1 MHMHNDG
8 PSDPSDGDALAYFFL
23 RRLATLV
30 ERQDRATTPGTRA
43 ALAHAAFSTYLD
55 CVDLGLAEE
64 ACQIL
69 AREPL
74 GQLLIH
80 EGTEA

>member
-1 MHMHNDG
+1 MQPHDDSSHDAWNDET
-8 PSDPSDGDALAYFFL
+8 LAFFFL
-23 RRLATLV
+23 RRLAALV
-30 ERQDRATTPGTRA
+30 ARQDRATTPSTRA

-55 CVDLGLAEE
+55 CVDLGLENE
-64 ACQIL
+64 ARQVL

-80 EGTEA
+80 QGNEA

>member
-1 MHMHNDG
+1 MQVHNDG
-8 PSDPSDGDALAYFFL
+8 PIETDGGDTLTFFFL
-23 RRLATLV
+23 RRLAALV
-30 ERQDRATTPGTRA
+30 ARQDRATTPCTRA

-80 EGTEA
+80 EGNEA

>member
-1 MHMHNDG
+1 MHVHNDG
-8 PSDPSDGDALAYFFL
+8 PIDTSSSDALAFFFL
-23 RRLATLV
+23 RRLAALV
-30 ERQDRATTPGTRA
+30 ARQDRATTPGTRA

-74 GQLLIH
+74 GQLFIH
-80 EGTEA
+80 ESTEA